1 MKKVLKILIVL
12 IIIFIVIISAIYYFK
27 SHRKFKFTITDIDND
42 SITGAYLIP
51 DIQTVEYSSF
61 NFYNENG
68 QKLEFSDL
76 SVGNIVYCG
85 NLKDYCFERIRSWK
99 QNRSYMLRRRANL
112 QHASRHILGRI
123 LKQCNKFK
131 NY

>member
-1 MKKVLKILIVL
+1 MKKLLKILIVL
-12 IIIFIVIISAIYYFK
+12 IITFIVIISGIYYFK

-85 NLKDYCFERIRSWK
+85 NLKDYC
-99 QNRSYMLRRRANL
+99 
-112 QHASRHILGRI
+112 
-123 LKQCNKFK
+123 LKEEKLVK
-131 NY
+131 LKMIEYLLIHSI

>member
-1 MKKVLKILIVL
+1 MKKVLKVLIVL
-12 IIIFIVIISAIYYFK
+12 IIIFIVIIAGIYYFK

-76 SVGNIVYCG
+76 SVGNIV
-85 NLKDYCFERIRSWK
+85 
-99 QNRSYMLRRRANL
+99 
-112 QHASRHILGRI
+112 ILW
-123 LKQCNKFK
+123 KFK
-131 NY
+131 RVLFWKRKN